1 MTTINHKLARAV
13 MPPAQASG
21 TVTHCFADG
30 SVTVESEGRGW
41 HCRRA
46 VSCLIAPQAGD
57 RVLISSVDN
66 QIWLLAVLE
75 RDESRRAELSVPGD
89 LHIQSQGNSA
99 SAVSA
104 CASMPRRGTAISAR

>member
-1 MTTINHKLARAV
+1 MTTINHKLAQAV

-57 RVLISSVDN
+57 RVLREHEKPRGSHRMMPSTGVKITTIIS
-66 QIWLLAVLE
+66 
-75 RDESRRAELSVPGD
+75 
-89 LHIQSQGNSA
+89 
-99 SAVSA
+99 
-104 CASMPRRGTAISAR
+104 

>member
-1 MTTINHKLARAV
+1 

-75 RDESRRAELSVPGD
+75 RDESRQAELSVPGD

-99 SAVSA
+99 SAVSG